1 MASETLIKLAVKLG
15 KQLGANTSKFLGTKS
30 NITFMGSGPKDGML
44 FQRSIDPESFAT
56 IGIEKILPDIESSLG
71 YATGGKLNDIQMNK
85 LIDNLTTMTETLNPT
100 NVSKGNFGID
110 ALRAKSGM
118 VERQVTDVASS
129 ERPINRSGEL
139 TSIADEPGQ
148 SGMSYAIKNPASIP
162 ESVDIQKQ
170 LADRAR
176 VKKEAV
182 EKYGIKPERFD
193 EIMDSQ
199 FDESPAFASFNTAEN
214 IDTSSPL
221 MSKLENRIGG
231 MRDQTEAATG
241 IMASVPRGDLPGKT
255 AAAREFLVNT
265 LKVGDDYPTT
275 KLDDII
281 SAEDFKYIMEGG
293 GGAEGDPLVLVQ
305 KYFGPRIAE
314 MIPTGGTTEEIAI
327 FTKKILNNVEDA
339 KGLKPNEEG
348 FDNMTA
354 KIVEDFADGG
364 RAGYARGGAAQ
375 DMGNAKNQAASANA
389 GGGAT
394 GDFSNETQ
402 NRNHNIAMG
411 NNNPPSVTS
420 GGGGI
425 TNVVTKNPGFM
436 DWVTSPYKSLQK
448 YAGVYKDPEEE
459 EAVNSEVKNVAY
471 PTGGSFLDPRLE
483 EKKKADIFKEFAD
496 GGIARLGFKFGGSS
510 KFLKKISNKMIKKA
524 ADDIFP
530 TDDYKYDAELVVD
543 ALVENNPKIFK
554 NMLAGDLDDALRSEL
569 YGLAVSETGTRAAM
583 KIRSGRMERPLFDE
597 NGKLNKDAVL
607 ADASKYSGLDGRKKS
622 IIPDNEYVQVKKDF
636 NQEILGQAPTP
647 RFQLNVDKAVSE
659 LNIPREEAIRIAQLP
674 SDQQKLALQKYMDTD
689 MAQKLELIKYSPKK
703 FDAAKGGRAGYSKGG
718 LAKILEL

>member
-221 MSKLENRIGG
+221 MAGIENRIGG

-364 RAGYARGGAAQ
+364 
-375 DMGNAKNQAASANA
+375 
-389 GGGAT
+389 
-394 GDFSNETQ
+394 
-402 NRNHNIAMG
+402 
-411 NNNPPSVTS
+411 
-420 GGGGI
+420 
-425 TNVVTKNPGFM
+425 
-436 DWVTSPYKSLQK
+436 
-448 YAGVYKDPEEE
+448 
-459 EAVNSEVKNVAY
+459 
-471 PTGGSFLDPRLE
+471 
-483 EKKKADIFKEFAD
+483 
-496 GGIARLGFKFGGSS
+496 IARLGFKFGGSA

-569 YGLAVSETGTRAAM
+569 YGLAVSETGNRAAM

-607 ADASKYSGLDGRKKS
+607 ADASKYDGLDGRKLPTEKEGMKMAKNMSDEEFEVRGQFPSMSDDMIKS
-622 IIPDNEYVQVKKDF
+622 SLNNKRVR
-636 NQEILGQAPTP
+636 P

-689 MAQKLELIKYSPKK
+689 MAQKLELMKYSPKK